1 MELLARGRDAEVYGL
16 DEHTVLRR
24 FRGPRDLRWEV
35 AAMEAARDAGLPV
48 PAVHEIRPDAMVLER
63 IHGPTMLE
71 ALVADPSSAQAH
83 AVTLAEL
90 HRRLGQVT
98 APAGLPTPVGAG
110 ETLLHLD
117 LHPGNVILGNA
128 PTIIDWTNAAR
139 GPASADPATCWLLTR
154 VVQAGAPV
162 TPTAEF
168 TVVVSTFVE
177 SFLDCFDLPDLIEQ
191 LPAVGRTRLQDVN
204 ITPGEKERIR
214 RFLDE
219 PW

>member
-1 MELLARGRDAEVYGL
+1 MELLARGRDAEVFGL

-71 ALVADPSSAQAH
+71 ALLADPGSAQAH

-90 HRRLGQVT
+90 HLRLGQIT
-98 APAGLPTPVGAG
+98 APDGMSTPVGAG
-110 ETLLHLD
+110 ESLVHLD
-117 LHPGNVILGNA
+117 LHPGNVILGSA
-128 PTIIDWTNAAR
+128 PTIIDWTNAGR
-139 GPASADPATCWLLTR
+139 GPVSADPATCWLLTR
-154 VVQAGAPV
+154 VVQVEAPAA
-162 TPTAEF
+162 PTAEF
-168 TVVVSTFVE
+168 TVAVGTFVE
-177 SFLDCFDLPDLIEQ
+177 TFLDCFDLPDLLEQ
-191 LPAVGRTRLQDVN
+191 LPAVGRARLHDVN
-204 ITPGEKERIR
+204 LTPEEQERIR
-214 RFLDE
+214 AFLDD